1 MWDTNKIIATGL
13 VAISSI
19 YAIGS
24 ILLNTPI
31 SEAILGTVLGGLI
44 GVLKGGDPHKDAGGD
59 TQEKGQEKAG
69 EQ

>member
-1 MWDTNKIIATGL
+1 MDTNKILAVGL
-13 VAISSI
+13 VATCVR

-24 ILLNTPI
+24 ILLKTPI